1 MKKFLLPLAACL
13 LSIPSFAQSYRGMFE
28 IDLGTGISSDNTY
41 DVGGIELKQQP
52 SFGGAFSTTHGCQIT
67 PWLFAGV
74 GFGASTYA
82 LNVTEWG
89 TENGTTLKAYSL
101 NVPLYLDLRWDM
113 DVRRKVSPF
122 IDLKMGYQWAFN
134 LNPDNSCGNY
144 YSTGGFYTTESA
156 LMCDPISGFYFQP
169 TVGVRFRRNSKK
181 GFGLGIT
188 YNTSIKRGV
197 TGVRTIS
204 QNEYLPDLGTGS
216 TEIPDVTLYDFGK
229 RTYGALMLS
238 LCFDF

>member
-1 MKKFLLPLAACL
+1 MKKLLLPLAACL

-41 DVGGIELKQQP
+41 DVGGVELKQQP

-82 LNVTEWG
+82 MNVSEDKYSPTG
-89 TENGTTLKAYSL
+89 VTTLKISSI
-101 NVPLYLDLRWDM
+101 NVPLYFDLRWDM

-122 IDLKMGYQWAFN
+122 IDLKVGYQWAFN
-134 LNPDNSCGNY
+134 VDSESHSGRFY
-144 YSTGGFYTTESA
+144 YYQSPVTSETR
-156 LMCDPISGFYFQP
+156 LMCDPVSGFYFQP

-188 YNTSIKRGV
+188 YNTSIKREV
-197 TGVRTIS
+197 TGVRTVRQFEDAIDDYIT
-204 QNEYLPDLGTGS
+204 N
-216 TEIPDVTLYDFGK
+216 VTSYDFGK

>member
-1 MKKFLLPLAACL
+1 MKKLLLPLAACL

-28 IDLGTGISSDNTY
+28 IDLGTGISSDNIY
-41 DVGGIELKQQP
+41 NVEGVELKQQP

-82 LNVTEWG
+82 MNVSDSG
-89 TENGTTLKAYSL
+89 TEEGTSLKLYSL

-122 IDLKMGYQWAFN
+122 IDLKIGYQWAFN
-134 LNPDNSCGNY
+134 LNPDSSCGDDY
-144 YSTGGFYTTESA
+144 DYSYVSRYTTVSE

-197 TGVRTIS
+197 TGVRTVSHFGEDI
-204 QNEYLPDLGTGS
+204 
-216 TEIPDVTLYDFGK
+216 VTLYDFGK